1 MNIFFFGT
9 FNCKADAKG
18 RIMLPIALRKQ
29 MESVIKEGF
38 YVKKSYYKECLELYP
53 AQEWIKINDELDQK
67 SRYDEEVDD
76 FIRMFTTGLRQVD
89 LDNTGRLLI
98 PKEVMAM
105 ANIKKEVKISPIRK
119 HLEIW
124 DVDIYN
130 KAIEATKERKKELAN
145 KVMLGKREEDVS

>member
-1 MNIFFFGT
+1 
-9 FNCKADAKG
+9 
-18 RIMLPIALRKQ
+18 MLPIALRKQ

-145 KVMLGKREEDVS
+145 KVMLGKTEEDVS

>member
-1 MNIFFFGT
+1 
-9 FNCKADAKG
+9 
-18 RIMLPIALRKQ
+18 MLPIALRKQ
-29 MESVIKEGF
+29 MESVLKEGF

-98 PKEVMAM
+98 PRDVMAM
-105 ANIKKEVKISPIRK
+105 AKIKKEVKISPIRK

-124 DVDIYN
+124 DVTTYDQ
-130 KAIEATKERKKELAN
+130 AIAATRERKKELAN
-145 KVMLGKREEDVS
+145 KVMLGKIDEDVS

>member
-18 RIMLPIALRKQ
+18 RIMLPITLRKQ
-29 MESVIKEGF
+29 MESVLKEGF

-98 PKEVMAM
+98 PKDVMAM
-105 ANIKKEVKISPIRK
+105 VGIKKEVKISPIRK

-124 DVDIYN
+124 DVETYN
-130 KAIEATKERKKELAN
+130 QAIAATKERKKELAN
-145 KVMLGKREEDVS
+145 KVMFGKTNEDVS

>member
-29 MESVIKEGF
+29 MESVLKEGF

-53 AQEWIKINDELDQK
+53 AQEWIKINDELDEK

-98 PKEVMAM
+98 PKDVMAM

-124 DVDIYN
+124 DIETYN
-130 KAIEATKERKKELAN
+130 QAIAATKERKKELAN
-145 KVMLGKREEDVS
+145 KVMLGKTNEDVS

>member
-1 MNIFFFGT
+1 
-9 FNCKADAKG
+9 
-18 RIMLPIALRKQ
+18 MLPIALRKQ

>member
-1 MNIFFFGT
+1 
-9 FNCKADAKG
+9 
-18 RIMLPIALRKQ
+18 MLPIALRKQ
-29 MESVIKEGF
+29 MESVLKEGF

-98 PKEVMAM
+98 PRDVMAM
-105 ANIKKEVKISPIRK
+105 AKIKKEVKISPIRK

-124 DVDIYN
+124 DVTTYDQ
-130 KAIEATKERKKELAN
+130 AIAATRERKKELAN
-145 KVMLGKREEDVS
+145 KVMLGKTDEDVS